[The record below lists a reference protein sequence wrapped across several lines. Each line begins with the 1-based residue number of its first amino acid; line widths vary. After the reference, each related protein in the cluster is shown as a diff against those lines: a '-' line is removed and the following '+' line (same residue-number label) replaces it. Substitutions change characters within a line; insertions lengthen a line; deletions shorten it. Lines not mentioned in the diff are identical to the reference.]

1 MVELTKGQK
10 KVARMLINK
19 ALLRE
24 CENFLLQTKRMLNN
38 PKEGKNSHENYLQ
51 LFDRVHKFDK
61 HIARTYDGMTGSRY
75 FITVYNLYWDD
86 VLTDED
92 ISLFDEELK
101 DRLIVLKERFNS
113 NK

>member
-1 MVELTKGQK
+1 MVELTKRQK

-51 LFDRVHKFDK
+51 LFDKVHKFDK
-61 HIARTYDGMTGSRY
+61 HIARTCDGMDR
-75 FITVYNLYWDD
+75 FP
-86 VLTDED
+86 
-92 ISLFDEELK
+92 LFHYCL
-101 DRLIVLKERFNS
+101 
-113 NK
+113 

>member
-1 MVELTKGQK
+1 MEW
-10 KVARMLINK
+10 
-19 ALLRE
+19 
-24 CENFLLQTKRMLNN
+24 
-38 PKEGKNSHENYLQ
+38 
-51 LFDRVHKFDK
+51 
-61 HIARTYDGMTGSRY
+61 TGFRY

-113 NK
+113 DK